1 MANLFAWLE
10 THQALSGWAQF
21 AGAILA
27 LAITYFTAFAPHWQR
42 RRQLKNSAVRLLQNG
57 YEVLESYHRTSANFM
72 PTTIS
77 IRAAGLTMTGV
88 ASEIDRFPIFELT
101 GQGPRSLARHLV
113 AVGGLLKLVNLAL
126 EPIAIELISREGDIE
141 DQEIIRT
148 LVFDQLKMVEAIITG
163 KELKRPEW
171 PIQP

>member
-1 MANLFAWLE
+1 MANILAWLE
-10 THQALSGWAQF
+10 THQGLSGWAQF
-21 AGAILA
+21 AGAMLA
-27 LAITYFTAFAPHWQR
+27 LVITYFTAFAPHWQR
-42 RRQLKNSAVRLLQNG
+42 RRQLRNSAGRLLQNG

-77 IRAAGLTMTGV
+77 IRAAGLTMTSV

-101 GQGPRSLARHLV
+101 DQGPRSIARHLV
-113 AVGGLLKLVNLAL
+113 AVGGLLKLVNLAIEPMATELL
-126 EPIAIELISREGDIE
+126 ERDGTVE

-148 LVFDQLKMVEAIITG
+148 LVYDQLKMVEAIITG

-171 PIQP
+171 PIQS

>member
-1 MANLFAWLE
+1 
-10 THQALSGWAQF
+10 
-21 AGAILA
+21 
-27 LAITYFTAFAPHWQR
+27 
-42 RRQLKNSAVRLLQNG
+42 
-57 YEVLESYHRTSANFM
+57 
-72 PTTIS
+72 
-77 IRAAGLTMTGV
+77 
-88 ASEIDRFPIFELT
+88 
-101 GQGPRSLARHLV
+101 
-113 AVGGLLKLVNLAL
+113 LLKLVNLAL